1 MVQVILKL
9 PPMVAIRLDEAAGGP
24 QKRSRFVRLLLERRL
39 AASAAYEQGQA
50 SVQINIRV
58 GAKELGRLQCAATA
72 AGMTRTEWIVALI
85 RRHHF
90 ATPQFPRTDRI
101 ALMEVHRE
109 LHRIGALL
117 RGLASNRS
125 MVRTPGS
132 DDEVGAR
139 LLAAV
144 AEIEHQLR
152 GLRRGIE
159 GNFEYWS
166 ADL

>member
-1 MVQVILKL
+1 MLQL
-9 PPMVAIRLDEAAGGP
+9 PPMVVARLDEAAGGP
-24 QKRSRFVRLLLERRL
+24 EKRSRFVRLVLERRL
-39 AASAAYEQGQA
+39 AAHSNGEGRAD
-50 SVQINIRV
+50 VQVNIRI
-58 GAKELGRLQCAATA
+58 GAKELGRTQRAATA

-166 ADL
+166 ADP

>member
-1 MVQVILKL
+1 MQL

-39 AASAAYEQGQA
+39 AARPTCEHGHA
-50 SVQINIRV
+50 SVQVNIRI
-58 GAKELGRLQCAATA
+58 GARELGRLQSAATA

-90 ATPQFPRTDRI
+90 ATPQFPRADRI

-117 RGLASNRS
+117 RGLASGRPMAGAS
-125 MVRTPGS
+125 AS
-132 DDEVGAR
+132 DDEVGAQ

-166 ADL
+166 ADS

>member
-1 MVQVILKL
+1 MSNAA
-9 PPMVAIRLDEAAGGP
+9 VAGFRIVSEMQPSGVAGG
-24 QKRSRFVRLLLERRL
+24 
-39 AASAAYEQGQA
+39 
-50 SVQINIRV
+50 
-58 GAKELGRLQCAATA
+58 T
-72 AGMTRTEWIVALI
+72 T
-85 RRHHF
+85 
-90 ATPQFPRTDRI
+90 I

-125 MVRTPGS
+125 MVRIPGS

>member
-1 MVQVILKL
+1 MLQL
-9 PPMVAIRLDEAAGGP
+9 PPMVVVRLDEAAGGP
-24 QKRSRFVRLLLERRL
+24 EKRSCFVRLLLERRL
-39 AASAAYEQGQA
+39 AARPTGEQGRA
-50 SVQINIRV
+50 SIQVNIRI

-90 ATPQFPRTDRI
+90 ATPQFPRADRI

-117 RGLASNRS
+117 RGFASDKTTDRALS
-125 MVRTPGS
+125 R
-132 DDEVGAR
+132 VGDANAQIF
-139 LLAAV
+139 AAI
-144 AEIEHQLR
+144 AEIEDQLR
-152 GLRRGIE
+152 GLRCGIR

-166 ADL
+166 IDP